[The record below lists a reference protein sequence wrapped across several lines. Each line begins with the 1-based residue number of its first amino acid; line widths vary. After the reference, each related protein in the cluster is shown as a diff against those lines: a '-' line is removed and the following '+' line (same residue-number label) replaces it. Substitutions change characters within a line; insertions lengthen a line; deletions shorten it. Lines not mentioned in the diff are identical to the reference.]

1 MNILELDTPALV
13 VDFDVMERN
22 IVRMQRLA
30 DDAGVKLRPHTKTH
44 KTPAIAQKQAR
55 AGARGITVAKVGEAE
70 VMERA
75 NLIDILIAYPLQGA
89 SKIQRL
95 LDLNERANLRVS
107 LDSLKVAQDIGEAAS
122 ERRQR
127 VKVFVEVDTG

>member
-1 MNILELDTPALV
+1 MNIFDLDTPALV
-13 VDFDVMERN
+13 VAFDKLERN
-22 IVRMQRLA
+22 IARMQKIA

-44 KTPAIAQKQAR
+44 KSPVIAQKQLR
-55 AGARGITVAKVGEAE
+55 AGARGITVAKTGEAE

-75 NLIDILIAYPLQGA
+75 NIIDILIAYPLQGA

-107 LDSLKVAQDIGEAAS
+107 LDSFQVAHDISNA
-122 ERRQR
+122 
-127 VKVFVEVDTG
+127 